1 MSGMNSRAALLTASG
16 ACALIVLDTNIVAV
30 TLPRIASD
38 LHATFS
44 DIEWVVSAY
53 MLTFAGGLLPA
64 GSLADKFGRKR
75 MLLAGLA
82 IFMLASLGC
91 GLAGTSL
98 QLNLARAAKGVG
110 AAMLLTS
117 ALATIA
123 HAFHDERERA
133 RAWAFWGA
141 CMGMAMLVAPG
152 LGGVISQTL
161 GWRWVFLLNLP
172 VGALLGAM
180 VLRHIR
186 ESRDAGAARIDAW
199 GGLCFCGSLFL
210 MIWALIEANR
220 IGWSDT
226 RTLMRLAGGMALFA
240 LFIGAER
247 VQRRPMV
254 DLALFRNPRLIGAL
268 LGMAAYAG
276 CAQVM
281 MTLIPLYLQTG
292 LGFSAIASGAAML
305 PFALTML
312 VFPRIGV
319 RMSDRLDPP
328 SMLVLG
334 LVLVGLGNLLS
345 AWAAATMAY
354 LPFALAIAVTGSG
367 AGLLNGDTQKNIM
380 ACIPRER
387 SGMASGISTTTRFS
401 AIVLSFGL
409 LGGLL
414 AYRTQALFDAALRE
428 HGGVSGGISDAVSA
442 TVSGLAPGMASR
454 IVPRVVAGDLSGA
467 LAGLAAPLRGTL
479 EPLARNAFA
488 GGFIWILCVAAA
500 VALLSAVFV
509 HLLMR
514 DAPARQPVGTDAPL
528 AR

>member
-75 MLLAGLA
+75 MLLTGLA
-82 IFMLASLGC
+82 VFMLASLGC
-91 GLAGTSL
+91 GLAGSSL
-98 QLNLARAAKGVG
+98 ALNLARAVKGVG

-141 CMGMAMLVAPG
+141 CMGVAMLVAPV
-152 LGGVISQTL
+152 LGGVISQAL

-172 VGALLGAM
+172 VGILLGAM
-180 VLRHIR
+180 VLRHIA
-186 ESRDAGAARIDAW
+186 ESRDTGAARIDLW
-199 GGLCFCGSLFL
+199 GGLCFCGSLCL

-220 IGWSDT
+220 IGWGNT
-226 RTLMRLAGGMALFA
+226 HTQMRLAGGAVLFA
-240 LFIGAER
+240 LFIGVER
-247 VQRRPMV
+247 IQRRPMV
-254 DLALFRNPRLIGAL
+254 DLTLLRNPRLIGAL
-268 LGMAAYAG
+268 LGMAAYAA

-312 VFPRIGV
+312 IFPRIGV
-319 RMSDRLDPP
+319 RLSGRLDAP
-328 SMLVLG
+328 SMLVFG

-345 AWAAATMAY
+345 AWAAVTMSY

-380 ACIPRER
+380 ACMPRER

-414 AYRTQALFDAALRE
+414 AYRTQATFGTALHAHE
-428 HGGVSGGISDAVSA
+428 ESSGIAP
-442 TVSGLAPGMASR
+442 GLAAH
-454 IVPRVVAGDLSGA
+454 IIPRVVAGDLHGA
-467 LAGLAAPLRGTL
+467 MADVQAPLRSVL
-479 EPLARNAFA
+479 EPLARTAFA
-488 GGFIWILCVAAA
+488 DGFAWILCVAAG
-500 VALLSAVFV
+500 VALLSAVLV
-509 HLLMR
+509 RLLMK
-514 DAPARQPVGTDAPL
+514 DEAPAHQAVRVEVP
-528 AR
+528 ARR

>member
-1 MSGMNSRAALLTASG
+1 MSGGTGSRAALLTASG

-30 TLPRIASD
+30 TLPRIAAD

-75 MLLAGLA
+75 MLLVGLA
-82 IFMLASLGC
+82 VFMLASLGC
-91 GLAGTSL
+91 GLAATSL

-110 AAMLLTS
+110 AALLLTS

-141 CMGMAMLVAPG
+141 CMGMATLVAPG
-152 LGGVISQTL
+152 LGGIISQTM

-172 VGALLGAM
+172 VGLLLGAM
-180 VLRHIR
+180 VIRHV
-186 ESRDAGAARIDAW
+186 ENSRDAGAARIDAS
-199 GGLCFCGSLFL
+199 GALTFSGSLFL

-220 IGWSDT
+220 IGWGDPH
-226 RTLMRLAGGMALFA
+226 TLLRVAGGAALFA
-240 LFIGAER
+240 LFIVTQR
-247 VQRRPMV
+247 VQRRPML
-254 DLALFRNPRLIGAL
+254 DLSLFRNPRLIGAL
-268 LGMAAYAG
+268 LAMAAYAG

-319 RMSDRLDPP
+319 RLSHRIDA
-328 SMLVLG
+328 STMLVTG

-345 AWAAATMAY
+345 AWAATTMSY
-354 LPFALAIAVTGSG
+354 LPFALAMAVTGSG

-409 LGGLL
+409 LAGLL
-414 AYRTQALFDAALRE
+414 AWHMQALFDAALR
-428 HGGVSGGISDAVSA
+428 A
-442 TVSGLAPGMASR
+442 LAPGAL
-454 IVPRVVAGDLSGA
+454 PQDAAARVVARVAAGDLDGA
-467 LAGLAAPLRGTL
+467 LAAFAPPLRDTL
-479 EPLARNAFA
+479 APLARGAFA
-488 GGFIWILCVAAA
+488 GGFSWVLCVAAA
-500 VALLSAVFV
+500 AALTSAVLV
-509 HLLMR
+509 RLLMR
-514 DAPARQPVGTDAPL
+514 DNTVRQPAREKVAAEVASDAG
-528 AR
+528 